1 LGCGRKVVA
10 RKGRKEMAQAVI
22 FKNKQNSFTLRLEA
36 DSGLAIAIHHFDTRE
51 EAIAKAIDSNYSPEM
66 IVEVN
71 A

>member
-1 LGCGRKVVA
+1 
-10 RKGRKEMAQAVI
+10 MAQAVI